1 MKKVIVTGAA
11 GMLGSA
17 ILDFFQDKYE
27 IVATD
32 IAKGLEAERIRWV
45 CLDLQNDAALS
56 EFITAEKPDAIIHC
70 AALVNVDGCE
80 KNPVLA
86 RAIHKG
92 TTESIVKALAG
103 TACKVVYISTDSV
116 FDGQRNEPYVEQD
129 QINPPNMYALTK
141 AEGEDV
147 VKSYHNGLILRTNIF
162 GWSRAE
168 KISFAEWVLKG
179 IVNGDTL
186 TMFTD
191 VKYTPIHVTH
201 LAEVIH
207 NCLQKNLCGLYH
219 ATGSTVLSKYDFAKR
234 IADKFDLS
242 SSMLIP
248 SVVNDAGLTAKRPRN
263 MALNN
268 SFLQRQI
275 DFVIPGVDKGIELL
289 KYQIDS
295 GWLSKLKG
303 RLIKSNYK
311 FWES

>member
-1 MKKVIVTGAA
+1 MTKVVVTGAA

-17 ILDFFQDKYE
+17 VIDFFQDNYE
-27 IVATD
+27 VVATD
-32 IAKGLEAERIRWV
+32 IAKGYESERIRWV
-45 CLDLQNDAALS
+45 CLDLQNEVELS
-56 EFITAEKPDAIIHC
+56 KFISTEKPDVIIHC

-80 KNPVLA
+80 KNPAFA

-92 TTESIVKALAG
+92 TTESIVKSLAG
-103 TACKVVYISTDSV
+103 TACKIVYISTDSV
-116 FDGQRNEPYVEQD
+116 FDGQRNDPYKEQD

-141 AEGEDV
+141 AEGEEV
-147 VKSYHNGLILRTNIF
+147 VKSYHKGLILRTNIF

-179 IVNGDTL
+179 IVSGDTL

-207 NCLQKNLCGLYH
+207 NCIQKNLSGLYH
-219 ATGSTVLSKYDFAKR
+219 ATGSTILSKYDFAKSV
-234 IADKFDLS
+234 ADKFGLS

-248 SVVNDAGLTAKRPRN
+248 SVVDDAGLAAKRPRN

-268 SFLQRQI
+268 SMLQSKI
-275 DFVIPGVDKGIELL
+275 DFTIPGVDKGIELL

-295 GWLSKLKG
+295 GWLRKLKG
-303 RLIKSNYK
+303 RTIKSNYK